1 MKLALVNIKG
11 GVGKTTTAVNLAAA
25 FARSGLRVLVVDLD
39 PQGSA
44 TSSLGVSREEADPSV
59 AEVLLHG
66 KPTVAEAIRPSAAEG
81 VDLLPA
87 SLRLAG
93 SDLTLA
99 RKQEPEKLLKK
110 ALAPVSRR
118 YDVILLDCPPG
129 LSILSLNALSAADA
143 FAVPVAPH
151 HLDLDALDGFFELL
165 ETVEP
170 RIGKMPEL
178 LGIILTMVDHRTL
191 VTDAMVQAVRRVW
204 GSKVFR
210 TEIPINVR
218 LAEAPAHGRT
228 TFDYESWSTG
238 ALAYGQLGGEALR
251 RARKAGLL

>member
-59 AEVLLHG
+59 AEVLLG
-66 KPTVAEAIRPSAAEG
+66 KATAAEAVRPSAADG
-81 VDLLPA
+81 VDLLPS

-93 SDLTLA
+93 SDLALA

-129 LSILSLNALSAADA
+129 LSILSLNALGASDA

-178 LGIILTMVDHRTL
+178 LGILLTRVDHRTL
-191 VTDAMVQAVRRVW
+191 VTDEMVQLVRRVW

-218 LAEAPAHGRT
+218 LAEAPARGRSI
-228 TFDYESWSTG
+228 FDYESWSTG

>member
-1 MKLALVNIKG
+1 MRLALVNIKG

-44 TSSLGVSREEADPSV
+44 TSSLGVSREEAEPSV
-59 AEVLLHG
+59 AEVLLG
-66 KPTVAEAIRPSAAEG
+66 KATAAEAIRPSAAEG

-93 SDLTLA
+93 SDLALA
-99 RKQEPEKLLKK
+99 RKQDPEKILKK
-110 ALAPVSRR
+110 ALAPVGRR

-129 LSILSLNALSAADA
+129 LSILSLNALAACDA

-165 ETVEP
+165 ESVQP

-191 VTDAMVQAVRRVW
+191 VTDEMVQLVRRVW

-210 TEIPINVR
+210 AEIPINVR
-218 LAEAPAHGRT
+218 LAEAPAHGRSI
-228 TFDYESWSTG
+228 FDYESWSSG
-238 ALAYGQLGGEALR
+238 ALAYGQLGGEAIR

>member
-59 AEVLLHG
+59 AEVLLG
-66 KPTVAEAIRPSAAEG
+66 KATVAEAVRPSAAEG
-81 VDLLPA
+81 VDLLPS

-93 SDLTLA
+93 SDLALA

-129 LSILSLNALSAADA
+129 LSILSLNALGASDA

-178 LGIILTMVDHRTL
+178 LGILLTRVDHRTL
-191 VTDAMVQAVRRVW
+191 VTDEMVQLVRRVW

-218 LAEAPAHGRT
+218 LAEAPARGRSI
-228 TFDYESWSTG
+228 FDYESWSTG